1 MPELRWIL
9 GLIGIGVLIAL
20 YVRGRLRAAQPQQE
34 PDSTRV
40 EPSLEGQGALQ
51 AAQEIPDIR
60 RDHAGW
66 SGGSEPDIGL
76 SANPQLQTDSADQL
90 DAAEDD
96 QQNKILVLYV
106 RATRSDFLGP
116 QLLEAFRGE
125 GLEFGKYGAFHL
137 AADSGEP
144 VFSVA
149 DMVEPGS
156 FPEDD
161 MDSFATGGMTI
172 FMVLPGPAGIDGLA
186 RMIACARKLANILG
200 GEVLDETG
208 STLTNQ
214 RATHM
219 REEAI
224 EFLRKTRIEAVDSG
238 SPWRH

>member
-1 MPELRWIL
+1 MPELLWIL

-76 SANPQLQTDSADQL
+76 SADPQPQTDSADQL

-106 RATRSDFLGP
+106 RATRSDFQGP